1 MPRNTIRK
9 ERLRAARDL
18 SIVGM
23 VFVVT
28 LLISIRIDFF
38 EDIVAFDAD
47 RRHWHVDDIGIAAA
61 VSFFVFGWYAWQR
74 WRAAR
79 HEADLLL
86 TANQEIEARNKTI
99 EKTAL
104 DLLVAV
110 NAAEAA
116 NQVKSTFL
124 HNMSHELR
132 TPLNAIIG
140 FTDLVTQGVA
150 RTGWLSSYAE
160 YLADVSDSGKHLLD
174 LVNTMLDLAKIESGH
189 LELKFMPVNLCE
201 LMEASI
207 ALVSSLAHDGG
218 VSISTKIPLECPDVP
233 GDSLKLKQVLLNILS
248 NAIKFTDSGGKI
260 DVKISFSG
268 TRAAITVTDSGC
280 GIREEDIA
288 RVMQPFV
295 QADNSLSRKFGGT
308 GLGLSI
314 ARELCVLHG
323 GTLEL
328 TSVVGQGTT
337 IVIWLPLVAETPE
350 AKLATAA

>member
-1 MPRNTIRK
+1 MPRNTIVK
-9 ERLRAARDL
+9 ERLHAARDL

-28 LLISIRIDFF
+28 LLVSVRFDFF
-38 EDIVAFDAD
+38 EDIVAFDAT
-47 RRHWHVDDIGIAAA
+47 RRDWHVDDVGIAAA
-61 VSFFVFGWYAWQR
+61 GSFFVFGWYAWQR

-79 HEADLLL
+79 READLLL
-86 TANQEIEARNKTI
+86 MAKQEVEARNKII

-104 DLLVAV
+104 DLMIAV
-110 NAAEAA
+110 NTAEAA
-116 NQVKSTFL
+116 NQVKSAFL

-140 FTDLVTQGVA
+140 FTDLIAEGVSQ
-150 RTGWLSSYAE
+150 TGWLSSYME
-160 YLADVSDSGKHLLD
+160 YLTDVSDSGKHLLD

-189 LELKFMPVNLCE
+189 LELNLMPVNLCE
-201 LMEASI
+201 LVEASI
-207 ALVSSLAHDGG
+207 TLVSGMAQAGG
-218 VSISTKIPLECPDVP
+218 ISISTEIPAECPDVR
-233 GDSLKLKQVLLNILS
+233 GDPLKLKQVLLNILS

-260 DVKISFSG
+260 FVKVSFSG
-268 TRAAITVTDSGC
+268 TSALIAVTDSGC
-280 GIREEDIA
+280 GIGEEDMA

-295 QADNSLSRKFGGT
+295 QVDNSMFRKFGGT

-328 TSVVGQGTT
+328 TSMVGLGTT
-337 IVIWLPLVAETPE
+337 VVVSLPLVAETPK
-350 AKLATAA
+350 AKLAIAA

>member
-1 MPRNTIRK
+1 MPRRTILK
-9 ERLRAARDL
+9 ERLQTARDL

-28 LLISIRIDFF
+28 FLISVRFDFF
-38 EDIVAFDAD
+38 EDIVAFDATHRD
-47 RRHWHVDDIGIAAA
+47 WHVDDVGIAAA
-61 VSFFVFGWYAWQR
+61 GSFFVFGWYAWQR

-79 HEADLLL
+79 HEAGLLL
-86 TANQEIEARNKTI
+86 TAIQEVEARNKTI

-104 DLLVAV
+104 DLVAAI
-110 NAAEAA
+110 NTAEAA

-140 FTDLVTQGVA
+140 FTDLVTEGVG
-150 RTGWLSSYAE
+150 RTGWLSSYME

-189 LELKFMPVNLCE
+189 LELNLMPVNLCE
-201 LMEASI
+201 LIEASI
-207 ALVSSLAHDGG
+207 AIESGLAHDGG
-218 VSISTKIPLECPDVP
+218 ISISTQIPPECSDVP

-248 NAIKFTDSGGKI
+248 NAVKFTDSGGKI
-260 DVKISFSG
+260 SVEISFTA

-280 GIREEDIA
+280 GIAADDIA

-337 IVIWLPLVAETPE
+337 VVISLPLVAETPKAE
-350 AKLATAA
+350 LATAA